1 MTGFG
6 RGEEKAGKVRYLVEC
21 TSVNRKQ
28 ADIAVMLP
36 RELASLETLVRETM
50 AETVSRGRINVM
62 VSYETAKNSA
72 SVVDEEAAE
81 RAYASMLR
89 LKKRLKLTGEIT
101 LDTVLKAPGVISS
114 STSSLSPKEAW
125 VGILPAL
132 KTAIAQL
139 KQMRAREG
147 EHLKRELEKRMK
159 KIQRFSK
166 QMEDRAPH
174 VTTRYR
180 EALHKRLQDS
190 GLPLPLNDDRL
201 MKEIAI
207 FAERSDIS
215 EELCRI
221 ASHLKQFSEKIAAT
235 EPVGKS
241 LEFITQEIFRELNTI
256 GAKANDVE
264 TSRIAVESKSEL
276 EKIREQLSNI
286 E

>member
-6 RGEEKAGKVRYLVEC
+6 RGEHKAGKVRYLVEC

-36 RELASLETLVRETM
+36 RELATLETLVRETM

-62 VSYETAKNSA
+62 ISYEAAKTSA

-89 LKKRLKLTGEIT
+89 LKKRLKLTGDIT

-114 STSSLSPKEAW
+114 SATTLSAKEAW

-147 EHLKRELEKRMK
+147 DHLKREIEKRMR
-159 KIQRFSK
+159 KIQRFAK
-166 QMEDRAPH
+166 QMEERAPH
-174 VTTRYR
+174 VTARYR
-180 EALHKRLQDS
+180 EALHKRLEES
-190 GLPLPLNDDRL
+190 GLVIPLKDDRL

-221 ASHLKQFSEKIAAT
+221 ESHLKQVADKLSST
-235 EPVGKS
+235 EAVGKS
-241 LEFITQEIFRELNTI
+241 LEFITQEVFRELNTI
-256 GAKANDVE
+256 GAKANDTE
-264 TSRIAVESKSEL
+264 TSRIAVEAKSEL